1 MTEADLIQAIESSK
15 RTVLKSIQ
23 RHLMPEM
30 ASLAED
36 VAQDTYLRYY
46 LTFQSKPPLG
56 IQDLNRWLYVAARN
70 ECRRAVRKWNRE
82 GRAYSRFQ
90 TEFTSS
96 GKEETEKELYEEPER
111 DRKEWLQEQI
121 NLLPSPYKETMI
133 LRLSGEKVDSI
144 AKKLN
149 ISEGT
154 VKSRISRAKEWLSR
168 FTNMN
173 RKNQE
178 GRNEG

>member
-1 MTEADLIQAIESSK
+1 MTESDLIRAIESSK

-30 ASLAED
+30 ASIAED

-46 LTFQSKPPLG
+46 LAFQGKPPLG
-56 IQDLNRWLYVAARN
+56 AQDLNRWLYVAARN

-82 GRAYSRFQ
+82 GRAFSRF
-90 TEFTSS
+90 
-96 GKEETEKELYEEPER
+96 KNELLVLRKDESDKDPFEDTNSEQ
-111 DRKEWLQEQI
+111 KEWLKEQI
-121 NLLPSPYKETMI
+121 NLLPSPYRETMI
-133 LRLSGEKVDSI
+133 LRLAGDKVEAI

-168 FTNMN
+168 FTNTN
-173 RKNQE
+173 R
-178 GRNEG
+178 RNLEAE